1 MKVNSRALF
10 YLAADGD
17 TDGTADVSGER
28 CEGYETMDEAIK
40 AITSDL
46 ERHGGVAFVYECR
59 PVKRLSALRVVIED
73 IEPEVRS
80 GPMTAPTSAHGNR
93 TT

>member
-1 MKVNSRALF
+1 VKINSKSRF

-28 CEGYETMDEAIK
+28 SEGYSTLDEAVK

-46 ERHGGVAFVYECR
+46 ERHGGVSYIYECI
-59 PVKRLSALRVVIED
+59 PIKRLAALRVTVED
-73 IEPEVRS
+73 IAPET
-80 GPMTAPTSAHGNR
+80 P
-93 TT
+93 

>member
-1 MKVNSRALF
+1 MRVNSTSRF

-17 TDGTADVSGER
+17 TDGTANVSGEHS
-28 CEGYETMDEAIK
+28 ESYETIDEALR

-59 PVKRLSALRVVIED
+59 PVKRVSACRVHVED
-73 IEPEVRS
+73 IE
-80 GPMTAPTSAHGNR
+80 
-93 TT
+93 